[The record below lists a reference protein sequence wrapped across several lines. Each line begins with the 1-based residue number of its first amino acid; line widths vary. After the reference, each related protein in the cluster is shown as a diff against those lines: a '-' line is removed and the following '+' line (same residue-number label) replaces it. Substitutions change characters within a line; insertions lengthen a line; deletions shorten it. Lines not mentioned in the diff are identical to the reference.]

1 MDVKLDTL
9 DRKILAELTQNARLP
24 TAELARKVGLSKTP
38 VAQRLKRLEETGII
52 TGYRAIL
59 SPLKLGLTH
68 VTYVE
73 VSMSDTRQKA
83 LEDFNAAVRLIPEV
97 EECYMI
103 AGGFDYQLKIRS
115 RDMAHFRQVMA
126 ERISTLPYITS
137 TSSYVAMEA
146 VVEQNWTAI

>member
-1 MDVKLDTL
+1 MTQLDPI
-9 DRKILAELTQNARLP
+9 DRRILEILVADARIPLT
-24 TAELARKVGLSKTP
+24 ELARAVGLSKTP

-83 LEDFNAAVRLIPEV
+83 LEEFNAAVRLIPEV

>member
-1 MDVKLDTL
+1 MTQLDPI
-9 DRKILAELTQNARLP
+9 DRRILEILVADARIPLT
-24 TAELARKVGLSKTP
+24 ELARTVGLSKTP

-83 LEDFNAAVRLIPEV
+83 LEAFNAAVRLIPEV

-126 ERISTLPYITS
+126 EKISTLPYITS

>member
-1 MDVKLDTL
+1 MTPLDPI
-9 DRKILAELTQNARLP
+9 DRRILEILVADARIP
-24 TAELARKVGLSKTP
+24 ITELARAVGLSKTP
-38 VAQRLKRLEETGII
+38 VAQRLKRLEESGII

-83 LEDFNAAVRLIPEV
+83 LEAFNAAVRQIPEV

-126 ERISTLPYITS
+126 EKISTLPYITS

>member
-1 MDVKLDTL
+1 MDRIDIQLL
-9 DRKILAELTQNARLP
+9 ELLQREGRLGIS
-24 TAELARKVGLSKTP
+24 ELAQLVALSASP
-38 VAQRLKRLEETGII
+38 CARRLKRLEETGII

-83 LEDFNAAVRLIPEV
+83 LEDFNAAVRQIPEV

-126 ERISTLPYITS
+126 EKISTLPFITS